1 MSENEPS
8 LLLAHTHAIAR
19 ENGISCWALPSGELL
34 VPHAAGGSTFIF
46 VDQLEEPVLH
56 LHTSPR
62 GGVDFSEIADLTHLA
77 NEWNH
82 DCLSPAVV
90 VDYDQPECVSI
101 TGHSYLPAD
110 ISPSHEQLAA
120 FLLPALRN
128 AEVLID
134 LLAQSHPALVRE
146 TAPELAPLADAPLEP
161 FTLDSL
167 AEMLPLIGIQ
177 RFQSDG
183 TTAIYAWV
191 NDVLFAFAL
200 DNGPSLIIKGH
211 WDPSLEEAEF
221 TRLFLI
227 CNDWNRAHHGAV
239 AFCHHTFE
247 GLQVRM
253 DAATITAAGLT
264 RPQLFSAVGRGLK
277 HILHG
282 IDDIAREVTGAS
294 PVEWP

>member
-1 MSENEPS
+1 M
-8 LLLAHTHAIAR
+8 
-19 ENGISCWALPSGELL
+19 
-34 VPHAAGGSTFIF
+34 
-46 VDQLEEPVLH
+46 
-56 LHTSPR
+56 
-62 GGVDFSEIADLTHLA
+62 
-77 NEWNH
+77 
-82 DCLSPAVV
+82 
-90 VDYDQPECVSI
+90 VDYDQPDCVSVS
-101 TGHSYLPAD
+101 GHSYLPAD
-110 ISPSHEQLAA
+110 TSPSREQLAA

-128 AEVLID
+128 AEVLMD
-134 LLAQSHPALVRE
+134 LLAQSHPGLVRE
-146 TAPELAPLADAPLEP
+146 ASPELTPLADAPLEP

-167 AEMLPLIGIQ
+167 AGLLPLIGIQ

-183 TTAIYAWV
+183 GTAIYAWV

-211 WDPSLEEAEF
+211 WDPSLDEAEF

-239 AFCHHTFE
+239 AFCHHTSE

-264 RPQLFSAVGRGLK
+264 RPQLFSAIGRGLK

-282 IDDIAREVTGAS
+282 IDDIAHEVTGAS

>member
-1 MSENEPS
+1 MSEIEPS
-8 LLLAHTHAIAR
+8 LLLAHAHTFAR
-19 ENGISCWALPSGELL
+19 DNDVSCWALPTGELL

-101 TGHSYLPAD
+101 SGHSYLPAD
-110 ISPSHEQLAA
+110 ISPSYEQLAA

-146 TAPELAPLADAPLEP
+146 AAPELAPLADAPLEP

-211 WDPSLEEAEF
+211 WDPSLEESEF

-247 GLQVRM
+247 GLQVRI

>member
-34 VPHAAGGSTFIF
+34 VPYADGGSTFIF

-62 GGVDFSEIADLTHLA
+62 GAVDFSEIADLTHLA

-82 DCLSPAVV
+82 DCLSPAVI
-90 VDYDQPECVSI
+90 VDYDQPEGVSI
-101 TGHSYLPAD
+101 SGHSYLPAD

-146 TAPELAPLADAPLEP
+146 AAPELAPLADAPLEP

>member
-1 MSENEPS
+1 MSEIEPS
-8 LLLAHTHAIAR
+8 LLLSHARTIAR
-19 ENGISCWALPSGELL
+19 DNDVSCWALPTGELL

-46 VDQLEEPVLH
+46 VDQMEEPVLH

-62 GGVDFSEIADLTHLA
+62 GGVDLSEISELAHLA

-82 DCLSPAVV
+82 ECISPVVV
-90 VDYDQPECVSI
+90 VDYNQPDYVSVS
-101 TGHSYLPAD
+101 GHSYLPAD
-110 ISPSHEQLAA
+110 TSPSREQLAA

-128 AEVLID
+128 AEVLMD
-134 LLAQSHPALVRE
+134 LLAESHPDLVCE
-146 TAPELAPLADAPLEP
+146 ASPELAPLADAPLEP

-167 AEMLPLIGIQ
+167 AGILPLIGIQ

-211 WDPSLEEAEF
+211 WDPSLDEAEF

-239 AFCHHTFE
+239 AFCHHTSE

-264 RPQLFSAVGRGLK
+264 RPQLFSAIGRGLK

-282 IDDIAREVTGAS
+282 IDDIAHEVTGAS

>member
-1 MSENEPS
+1 M
-8 LLLAHTHAIAR
+8 
-19 ENGISCWALPSGELL
+19 
-34 VPHAAGGSTFIF
+34 
-46 VDQLEEPVLH
+46 
-56 LHTSPR
+56 
-62 GGVDFSEIADLTHLA
+62 
-77 NEWNH
+77 
-82 DCLSPAVV
+82 
-90 VDYDQPECVSI
+90 
-101 TGHSYLPAD
+101 
-110 ISPSHEQLAA
+110 
-120 FLLPALRN
+120 
-128 AEVLID
+128 
-134 LLAQSHPALVRE
+134 
-146 TAPELAPLADAPLEP
+146 EP

-167 AEMLPLIGIQ
+167 SEILPLIGIQ

-183 TTAIYAWV
+183 ATAIYAWV

-211 WDPSLEEAEF
+211 WDPSLDEAEF

-239 AFCHHTFE
+239 AFCHHTSE

-264 RPQLFSAVGRGLK
+264 RPQLFSAIGRGLK

-282 IDDIAREVTGAS
+282 IDDIAHEVTGAS

>member
-101 TGHSYLPAD
+101 SGHSYLPAD

-128 AEVLID
+128 AEFLID

-146 TAPELAPLADAPLEP
+146 AAPELAPLADAPLEP

-211 WDPSLEEAEF
+211 WDPSLEESEF

-239 AFCHHTFE
+239 AFCRHTFE